1 MSCDCFA
8 ITYIAPWCNGSTQ
21 DFDSYDVGSIPAGAA
36 TEALGMETLYKSLI
50 FKPEG
55 KIRSVYPIMSVL

>member
-1 MSCDCFA
+1 MLHH
-8 ITYIAPWCNGSTQ
+8 
-21 DFDSYDVGSIPAGAA
+21 DSYDVGSTPAGAA
-36 TEALGMETLYKSLI
+36 TEALGMETLYKSLL